1 MLKTWIQKWVTVPP
15 HLTGKERWGY
25 GVYNIAIPLAWSVHS
40 GFIFLFLYWQVLP
53 LALFNVLSVLI
64 WSLAFFTKQRLYLRF
79 TFFMIYLEILVHA
92 VLCFLFL
99 GWGFGYQYQ
108 IVGIFVAPFLIP
120 IKKKESIFAAT
131 SIAAVTVWAHQYTL
145 THPPLAQVDTL
156 QLNLLSIFNLIAGFV
171 IIIAGMYYIVDIAE
185 RAEVNLEIEHRKSEA
200 LLNNVL
206 PTAIAAR
213 LKQDSTT
220 IADSFS
226 EASVLFADI
235 VGFTSFA
242 QHIPPDR
249 VVSMLNDLFSR
260 FDELVDKYRLEKIKT
275 IGDAYMVAAGIPLP
289 RPDHA
294 EAIAMFALEMLDR
307 LADYNQ
313 QLDTKLQVRIGISSG
328 PVVAGVIGKRR
339 FLYDLWGNSVNTA
352 SRMESHGAAG
362 EIQISE
368 DTECLLRGKF
378 SIEERGIV
386 EVKGKGPMKT
396 YWLKG
401 PLPVESAAG

>member
-1 MLKTWIQKWVTVPP
+1 MIQKWLTVPP
-15 HLTGKERWGY
+15 TLRGKERWGY
-25 GVYNIAIPLAWSVHS
+25 GVYNIAIPLAWSIHVA
-40 GFIFLFLYWQVLP
+40 FTFLFLYWQVPP
-53 LALFNVLSVLI
+53 LALFNMLSVVI
-64 WSLAFFTKQRLYLRF
+64 WSLAFFTKQRLHLRL
-79 TFFMIYLEILVHA
+79 TFFMIYFEILAHA
-92 VLCFLFL
+92 ILCFLFL

-108 IVGIFVAPFLIP
+108 IIGVFVAPFLIP
-120 IKKKESIFAAT
+120 LRKRESIFT
-131 SIAAVTVWAHQYTL
+131 AVIMAGVTAWAYQYTL
-145 THPPLAQVDTL
+145 THPPLAQIDPI
-156 QLNLLSIFNLIAGFV
+156 QLNFLSIINMLAGFV
-171 IIIAGMYYIVDIAE
+171 VLIAGMYYIVDIAE
-185 RAEVNLEIEHRKSEA
+185 RAEVNLEIEHRKSET

-235 VGFTSFA
+235 AGFTPWA
-242 QHIPPDR
+242 QRIPPDR
-249 VVSMLNDLFSR
+249 VVSILNDMFSR
-260 FDELVDKYRLEKIKT
+260 FDELVDKYHLEKIKT
-275 IGDAYMVAAGIPLP
+275 IGDSYMVAGGIPLP

-294 EAIAMFALEMLDR
+294 EAIALFALEMR
-307 LADYNQ
+307 EMLATYNQ
-313 QLDTKLQVRIGISSG
+313 QLDTKLQLRIGISSG

-339 FLYDLWGNSVNTA
+339 FLYDLWGDSVNTA

-368 DTECLLRGKF
+368 DTEYLLRGKF

-401 PLPVESAAG
+401 PLIAESAAG